1 MIIDLNNR
9 VKVIRPEAVAVFPY
23 SNSLFIN
30 DDIRVMVDAGA
41 GGKAYLPIKSNSI
54 DLLLITHNHFDHVNG
69 LSLFTNAQIMAGQEE
84 AEGYSS
90 PEVYSNWAG
99 YSKWEKL
106 MGRTKIERFSQTIPM
121 PDDVPIEP
129 GFQKVD
135 LAGVI
140 KDNKVFDLGKTKL
153 TALHTPGHSHGHYA
167 FFIEKEG
174 ILFSGDVDISPRGP
188 WYGGEHSDF
197 DALVASVERLIELQP
212 NILVT
217 SHRRVFDSKS
227 ENIAKLFKD
236 FIGIALQ
243 KEEKIYDY
251 LTTPRSINDIS
262 EQDFT
267 KDYPR
272 KTAYAEF
279 WAKMMIMRHLERL
292 QKNARIIK
300 IDQEHYVRA

>member
-1 MIIDLNNR
+1 MIIDLTKR
-9 VKVIRPEAVAVFPY
+9 IKVIRPEAVAVFPY

-30 DDIRVMVDAGA
+30 DEVKAMIDAGA
-41 GGKAYLPIKSNSI
+41 GGKAYTPINPRSI

-69 LSLFTNAQIMAGQEE
+69 ISFFQQAKIRAGQEE
-84 AEGYSS
+84 AEGYSN
-90 PEVYSNWAG
+90 PEVYSSWAG
-99 YSKWEKL
+99 YNQWERL
-106 MGRTKIERFSQTIPM
+106 MGRTKVERLSNAIPM
-121 PDDVPIEP
+121 PEDIPMQP

-140 KDNKVFDLGKTKL
+140 KDGDVFDLGKTKV

-167 FFIEKEG
+167 YFIEKEG

-188 WYGGEHSDF
+188 WYGGEHSNF
-197 DALVASVERLIELQP
+197 DDLVASVERLIELKP
-212 NILVT
+212 HILVT
-217 SHRRVFDSKS
+217 SHRRVFDSRTDD
-227 ENIAKLFKD
+227 IAKLFRD

-243 KEEKIYDY
+243 KEERIYEF
-251 LTTPRSINDIS
+251 LVKPRSIQDIS

-279 WAKMMIMRHLERL
+279 WAKMMILQHLDRL

-300 IDQEHYVRA
+300 IDPVHYVRA

>member
-1 MIIDLNNR
+1 MIIDLNS
-9 VKVIRPEAVAVFPY
+9 KIKLIRPEAVAVFPY
-23 SNSLFIN
+23 SNSLFI
-30 DDIRVMVDAGA
+30 DDEVRGMIDAGA
-41 GGKAYLPIKSNSI
+41 GGKAYAPVKPENI
-54 DLLLITHNHFDHVNG
+54 DLLLITHNHFDHING
-69 LSLFTNAQIMAGQEE
+69 VSFFTNAKIMAGQEE
-84 AEGYSS
+84 AEGYTS
-90 PEVYSNWAG
+90 PEVYSSWAG
-99 YSKWEKL
+99 YAKWEKL
-106 MGRTKIERFSQTIPM
+106 MGRTKVERFSQTTPM
-121 PDDVPIEP
+121 PDDVPVQL
-129 GFQKVD
+129 GFHKVD

-140 KDNKVFDLGKTKL
+140 KDGDVFDLGKTKL
-153 TALHTPGHSHGHYA
+153 RALHTPGHSHGHYA

-197 DALVASVERLIELQP
+197 DALVTSVERLIALDP
-212 NILVT
+212 RILVT
-217 SHRRVFDSKS
+217 SHRRIFDSKT
-227 ENIAKLFKD
+227 ENIAKLFRD

-251 LTTPRSINDIS
+251 LTSPRSINDIS

-292 QKNARIIK
+292 QKQALIK
-300 IDQEHYVRA
+300 KVDKEHYVRA